1 MAAEIAQADCGS
13 VELLYDSNT
22 GCPYYFD
29 LNMVTTLP
37 EPTSPNPVL
46 DPENLWGEKW
56 DFYGEL
62 ADYILARL
70 PASVYPRL

>member
-1 MAAEIAQADCGS
+1 
-13 VELLYDSNT
+13 
-22 GCPYYFD
+22 
-29 LNMVTTLP
+29 MVTTLP
-37 EPTSPNPVL
+37 EPWSPNPVL

-70 PASVYPRL
+70 PAAVYPVYL